1 MTESLECARFNH
13 IHNSAIT
20 VLKGTDSI
28 SILDRLVTTSL
39 QGLKNLDRIQTL
51 FCDAN
56 GRIEDFSTI
65 IPIEGQILMTS
76 HPQTSEQTRKKIIEG
91 TSWDEDCTVYI
102 GDGAIVHLSL
112 VGPKND
118 DLSGLFVDVE
128 SLSEFSVSEF
138 GDILISKSEY
148 NGQYVVDFL
157 IPKNEIEEIS
167 SKLKDFGSM
176 QKPIDYWEYF
186 RISNGM
192 PSINDARGNLPSE
205 LGLSS
210 LVSIGKGCYPGQEVH
225 ARLDSRGSKV
235 RSMIRMISDEEISPG
250 TYKSPE
256 VGNIRITSNV
266 HNNGE
271 YASLAMCRI
280 FEDDRLETSL
290 IDGTRVTLENLP
302 FD

>member
-1 MTESLECARFNH
+1 MTEALDCVRFFH
-13 IHNSAIT
+13 VHNSAIT
-20 VLKGTDSI
+20 VLKGNDTI
-28 SILDRLVTTSL
+28 SILDRLVTTNL
-39 QGLKNLDRIQTL
+39 QGMKNLDRRQAL

-56 GRIEDFSTI
+56 GRIEDISTI
-65 IPIEGQILMTS
+65 IQIDNQILMTTHS
-76 HPQTSEQTRKKIIEG
+76 VTSEQTRRKIIEG
-91 TSWDEDCTVYI
+91 TSWDEDCTVII
-102 GDGAIVHLSL
+102 GDEAIVHLSL

-118 DLSGLFVDVE
+118 DLSVLFYDDVR
-128 SLSEFSVSEF
+128 LSEISVSEF

-148 NGQYVVDFL
+148 NGQYVIDFL
-157 IPKNEIEEIS
+157 IPKNEIEEVF
-167 SKLKDFGSM
+167 SKLGDFGSV
-176 QKPIDYWEYF
+176 QKPIDYWDYF

-235 RSMIRMISDEEISPG
+235 RSMIRIISDEIINIGS
-250 TYKSPE
+250 YKSPE

-271 YASLAMCRI
+271 YASLAICRI
-280 FEDDRLETSL
+280 FEDDILEASL
-290 IDGTRVTLENLP
+290 TDGTRVTLENLP

>member
-1 MTESLECARFNH
+1 MTESLDCVRFYR

-20 VLKGTDSI
+20 VLKGTDTI
-28 SILDRLVTTSL
+28 PILDRLVTTSL

-76 HPQTSEQTRKKIIEG
+76 HSETSEQTRRKIIEG
-91 TSWDEDCTVYI
+91 TSWDEDCTAYI

-118 DLSGLFVDVE
+118 DLSDLFIDVE
-128 SLSEFSVSEF
+128 SLSEFSASEF

-148 NGQYVVDFL
+148 NGRYVVDFL
-157 IPKNEIEEIS
+157 IPKNEIEEAF
-167 SKLKDFGSM
+167 SKLEDLGYV
-176 QKPIDYWEYF
+176 QKPIDYWDYF
-186 RISNGM
+186 RISNGI

-235 RSMIRMISDEEISPG
+235 RSMIRMISDEKINLG

-280 FEDDRLETSL
+280 FEDDILETSL
-290 IDGTRVTLENLP
+290 TDGTRVTLETLL